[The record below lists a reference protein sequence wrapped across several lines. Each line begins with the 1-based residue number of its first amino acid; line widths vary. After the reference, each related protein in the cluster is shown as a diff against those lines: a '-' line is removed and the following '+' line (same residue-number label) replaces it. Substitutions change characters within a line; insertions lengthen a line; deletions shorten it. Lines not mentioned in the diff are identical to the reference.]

1 MENIQ
6 TITTFLGWCTVINLG
21 MYIFTAIM
29 LTILKK
35 PVKNIHSKLSG
46 ISVEKLDE
54 VYFNYLGNYK
64 LAIIILNI
72 VPYIALKIMAS

>member
-1 MENIQ
+1 MENMQ

-21 MYIFTAIM
+21 LYIFTAIM

-35 PVKNIHSKLSG
+35 PIKNLHSKLFG
-46 ISVEKLDE
+46 ISAEKLDE
-54 VYFNYLGNYK
+54 VYFNYLGNFK

-72 VPYIALKIMAS
+72 VPYVALKVMVL